1 MPDKFTFGEATLT
14 EAEFNKLV
22 GAFIVATPIVS
33 EFNSRY
39 NKDKSQ
45 RRPT

>member
-39 NKDKSQ
+39 DQ
-45 RRPT
+45 G